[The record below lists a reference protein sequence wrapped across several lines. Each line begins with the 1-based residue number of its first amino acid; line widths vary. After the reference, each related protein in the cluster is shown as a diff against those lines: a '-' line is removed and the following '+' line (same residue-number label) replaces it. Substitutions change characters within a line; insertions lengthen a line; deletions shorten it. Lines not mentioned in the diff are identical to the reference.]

1 MSTHDT
7 SKPQGKSPISQVL
20 APIRTRLFAAAM
32 LAGIGTILTM
42 VPLAGMAHIAKI
54 LVSDPGAAW
63 ELSTASMREIGWVV
77 AASIVS
83 LFVGMGCMFLGE
95 LVAHLADNKLTYQL
109 RLAVMRRLSQA
120 PLGWFTSRASGDVK
134 QAMQDDIATLHSLTA
149 HFYTAVGRAFGA
161 LLISVVYL
169 IMLDWKI
176 AVITLLPLPGF
187 FLFLRRLM
195 QASKANMG
203 EFIAQLERMNNAIN
217 EFVCGIP
224 VVKAFG
230 TTGQAYRG
238 YQAAVD
244 SFAHAFEQFT
254 RPLVAS
260 MAHVHAMVTTV
271 TILGLALTVGIFCV
285 ANGWSEPVDLLPFIL
300 VAPGIC
306 APLLLLHT
314 LLHDLGSAV
323 GAAQRVMALL
333 ETPVLPSIPSSEC
346 QLPNDHEVRFENV
359 SYVYNNAQNGLSNLH
374 FTLAPGSVTAIVGP
388 SGAGK
393 STLARLMLRFF
404 DPTHGRITLGGVD
417 LRHLEMS
424 TLYQRIGFVL
434 QDVRLI
440 HASIRDNI
448 ALGRPSASQQEI
460 EDAARAANIHERI
473 AALPNG
479 YRSMVGEDIQLSGGE
494 QQRVSIARAMLLDP
508 PLLVLDEPTAAVDA
522 SNELAIQQA
531 LSRLTR
537 GRTLVIIS
545 HHLKSIIHADHILV
559 LDGGTVAEQGNHDQ
573 LLASNDLYARLWAL
587 EEKTN
592 SLESKVA
599 AC

>member
-1 MSTHDT
+1 M
-7 SKPQGKSPISQVL
+7 
-20 APIRTRLFAAAM
+20 
-32 LAGIGTILTM
+32 
-42 VPLAGMAHIAKI
+42 
-54 LVSDPGAAW
+54 
-63 ELSTASMREIGWVV
+63 
-77 AASIVS
+77 
-83 LFVGMGCMFLGE
+83 
-95 LVAHLADNKLTYQL
+95 
-109 RLAVMRRLSQA
+109 
-120 PLGWFTSRASGDVK
+120 
-134 QAMQDDIATLHSLTA
+134 
-149 HFYTAVGRAFGA
+149 
-161 LLISVVYL
+161 
-169 IMLDWKI
+169 
-176 AVITLLPLPGF
+176 
-187 FLFLRRLM
+187 
-195 QASKANMG
+195 
-203 EFIAQLERMNNAIN
+203 
-217 EFVCGIP
+217 
-224 VVKAFG
+224 
-230 TTGQAYRG
+230 
-238 YQAAVD
+238 
-244 SFAHAFEQFT
+244 
-254 RPLVAS
+254 
-260 MAHVHAMVTTV
+260 
-271 TILGLALTVGIFCV
+271 
-285 ANGWSEPVDLLPFIL
+285 
-300 VAPGIC
+300 
-306 APLLLLHT
+306 
-314 LLHDLGSAV
+314 LHDLGSAV